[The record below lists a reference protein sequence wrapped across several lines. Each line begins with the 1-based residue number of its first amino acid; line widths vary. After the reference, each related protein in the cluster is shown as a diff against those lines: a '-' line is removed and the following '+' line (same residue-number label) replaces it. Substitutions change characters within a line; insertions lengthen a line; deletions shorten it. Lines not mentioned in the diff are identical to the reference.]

1 MDAGKK
7 RKRVVLNIED
17 KLKICD
23 YIKNG
28 RSFASVAAEFNI
40 GNSTVYDIVKNKAKL
55 QAFMREIEDGDC
67 IKKGRWLER
76 LTYMSWTG
84 QFISAEMQR

>member
-28 RSFASVAAEFNI
+28 RSFA
-40 GNSTVYDIVKNKAKL
+40 L
-55 QAFMREIEDGDC
+55 
-67 IKKGRWLER
+67 
-76 LTYMSWTG
+76 
-84 QFISAEMQR
+84 